1 MFDPALVSSDV
12 FGTLLDVRAG
22 SYAAFERILARAGGA
37 HVDVKAFWEAWEH
50 ANIRRYREPYRSY
63 KAICADSLA
72 ETLAAHGLDATR
84 APALIGE
91 YFASFEGMPLYP
103 DVAAALARLAGRRA
117 LAVVSNI
124 DDDLFAATRVA
135 EEFDFAIVVTA
146 ERARLQ
152 AQRRVVPSPD
162 RRGGKARHRAR
173 RDPAYGPIAIHRH
186 GGRQAAGLAR
196 GVDQPARRGAVA
208 RRAETRLDFPG
219 YRLGRGLAGRVQNL
233 SSTRG
238 AAPASVSTTG
248 RHS

>member
-50 ANIRRYREPYRSY
+50 ANIRRYRGPYRPY

-72 ETLAAHGLDATR
+72 ETLAANGLDGTR

-103 DVAAALARLAGRRA
+103 DVAAAFARLAKRRA

-135 EEFDFAIVVTA
+135 KEFDFAIAVTA
-146 ERARLQ
+146 ERARGYKPDGASFRHLIAEAAKRGIARDAILHMGQ
-152 AQRRVVPSPD
+152 SQFTDMVGAKPLGLRVAWINRRGVALSPD
-162 RRGGKARHRAR
+162 VPKP
-173 RDPAYGPIAIHRH
+173 DWI
-186 GGRQAAGLAR
+186 
-196 GVDQPARRGAVA
+196 
-208 RRAETRLDFPG
+208 FPDI
-219 YRLGRGLAGRVQNL
+219 
-233 SSTRG
+233 
-238 AAPASVSTTG
+238 ASVADLLDDPKT
-248 RHS
+248 